1 MAFNIHSLCKIS
13 TALLEAKATQEPQE
27 RSEAEIQILNFCN
40 FHGSKIS
47 KLQEL
52 EWVVD
57 QNQEFPFLSV

>member
-13 TALLEAKATQEPQE
+13 TALLEAKATQE

-40 FHGSKIS
+40 FYGSKIS

>member
-13 TALLEAKATQEPQE
+13 TALLEAKATQE

-57 QNQEFPFLSV
+57 

>member
-13 TALLEAKATQEPQE
+13 TALLEAKATQE

>member
-13 TALLEAKATQEPQE
+13 TALLEAKATQE
-27 RSEAEIQILNFCN
+27 RSEAEIQILNFCD

>member
-13 TALLEAKATQEPQE
+13 TALLEAKATQE

-57 QNQEFPFLSV
+57 WNQEFPFLSV

>member
-13 TALLEAKATQEPQE
+13 TALLEAKATQE

-57 QNQEFPFLSV
+57 QNQEFPFLSVWP